1 MPIYMRLVDIKGD
14 VRAEGSR
21 IKPGIGVLKS
31 RDGGSTWPASREPGL
46 PGVTVFLDQNSSG
59 GLNRTKIKTYICPSD
74 TSVVQI
80 SRIALTPGGGGVE
93 GRDPAAKIKVE
104 QIVNSARSQ
113 GPSGKLY
120 LATDVGV
127 FQNGTSNFD
136 GQGRL
141 LIGTEGG
148 LSRSGRAQEAAKRMA
163 NSNNLRQ
170 IGLACHNAST
180 VEIIVTEASGV
191 VIGAHRLQIAQM
203 SQHSGGILVALGDGS
218 VRSVS
223 RGVGG

>member
-1 MPIYMRLVDIKGD
+1 
-14 VRAEGSR
+14 
-21 IKPGIGVLKS
+21 
-31 RDGGSTWPASREPGL
+31 
-46 PGVTVFLDQNSSG
+46 
-59 GLNRTKIKTYICPSD
+59 
-74 TSVVQI
+74 
-80 SRIALTPGGGGVE
+80 
-93 GRDPAAKIKVE
+93 
-104 QIVNSARSQ
+104 
-113 GPSGKLY
+113 
-120 LATDVGV
+120 
-127 FQNGTSNFD
+127 
-136 GQGRL
+136 
-141 LIGTEGG
+141 
-148 LSRSGRAQEAAKRMA
+148 MA